1 VSTLIVIAGPS
12 GTGKGTIVRRLL
24 ERVPMLRVSVSATTR
39 APRPGEEDGRDY
51 WFISPR
57 QFQQRYDD
65 GDFLE
70 AFEVYGARY
79 GTPRAAVE
87 AQLAEG
93 NDVVA
98 EVDVQGALAIRDAFP
113 EALLVFVQPPSR
125 EVQRRRLHDRDP
137 DADPDALEARLAQAE
152 AEEALS
158 DRFDAVVVNDDLDRA
173 VDEILQMLEA
183 RRGEA
188 I

>member
-1 VSTLIVIAGPS
+1 MSTLIVIAGPS
-12 GTGKGTIVRRLL
+12 GTGKGTIVRHLL
-24 ERVPMLRVSVSATTR
+24 ARAPTLRASVSATTR
-39 APRPGEEDGRDY
+39 APRAGEDDGREY

-65 GDFLE
+65 GEFLE

-93 NDVVA
+93 HDVVA
-98 EVDVQGALAIRDAFP
+98 EVDVQGALAIRDVFP
-113 EALLVFVQPPSR
+113 EAHLVFVQPPSR

-137 DADPDALEARLAQAE
+137 DADPAALEARLAQAE
-152 AEEALS
+152 AEEALA
-158 DRFDAVVVNDDLDRA
+158 DRFDVVVVNDDLERA
-173 VDEILQMLEA
+173 VDEILEMLA
-183 RRGEA
+183 TRR
-188 I
+188 